1 MERPPSTHRRGSL
14 GGKGGALSKV
24 GGDLTGLKK
33 SERSALERLY
43 RRRIDP
49 DQAATPELIREL
61 ATRAAGLGRR
71 LGLLLDRR
79 GSVTHVFVGQRKSIE
94 IPALGRQRRGA
105 GRLKGLRWL
114 VTTHRED
121 PSLDDL
127 NALVRNRFD
136 LLLRIGVGEEGEATF
151 LQEVHL
157 APAQEDG
164 SGAHVVGPRTAP
176 NAVRRDLTLFLRE
189 LERAF
194 EEATPPA
201 QRLDGRELE
210 PALLVVVASGAKPAR
225 DQEENEL
232 RELAQGASLD
242 VKGILRQRL
251 DRPNP
256 HTLLGKGKVSDLA
269 ALALTTN
276 AKVVCFGVELAP
288 RQQVALEDLLGGV
301 RVIDRTQLIL
311 ELFAQ
316 RARTH
321 AGKLQ
326 VEVARLRYQ
335 LPRLL
340 GRGEGM
346 TRIGGGKGAGFG
358 RTKGSGEKKLEVDRR
373 RIRDRISQMEREL
386 TRLGRQRGLRRQRRA
401 KNRLPHVAL
410 VGYTN
415 VGKSTLFNRLTGAKV
430 VTKDQVFASLDPTLR
445 QRRLPKGRRVV
456 LSDTVGFIRRLPKD
470 LLKAFSA
477 TLDEIEGASLLVH
490 VADASDPHTLGHLEA
505 VRGLLKDLGRGE
517 IPELLC
523 FNKAD
528 LLEDPDVFRPLANRM
543 GRDPLLISAT
553 EGNLDALLERI
564 EAELHEHAPELPDD
578 ELTRSEGWVSEDELS
593 EE

>member
-1 MERPPSTHRRGSL
+1 MGGRHER
-14 GGKGGALSKV
+14 GGDLSKV
-24 GGDLTGLKK
+24 GGDLTGLKA

-49 DQAATPELIREL
+49 DLAATPELLREV
-61 ATRAAGLGRR
+61 ASRAAELGRR
-71 LGLLLDRR
+71 LGVLLDRR

-94 IPALGRQRRGA
+94 IPELGRQRRGA
-105 GRLKGLRWL
+105 GRLKGLRWI
-114 VTTHRED
+114 VSTQRED
-121 PSLDDL
+121 PSLDEL

-136 LLLRIGVGEEGEATF
+136 LLLRVGVGEEGEPSF

-157 APAQEDG
+157 TPAREDG
-164 SGAHVVGPRTAP
+164 RGAHVIGPRTSHHEI
-176 NAVRRDLTLFLRE
+176 RRGLTTFLRE
-189 LERAF
+189 LEEEF
-194 EEATPPA
+194 ETATPPT
-201 QRLDGRELE
+201 QLIDGRELE
-210 PALLVVVASGAKPAR
+210 PAVLVVVSSGRAVR
-225 DQEENEL
+225 EQEEQEL
-232 RELAQGASLD
+232 AELAQGASLD
-242 VKGILRQRL
+242 VKGVLRQRL

-276 AKVVCFGVELAP
+276 AKVVCFNVELAP

-301 RVIDRTQLIL
+301 RVLDRTQLIL
-311 ELFAQ
+311 DLFAQ

-373 RIRDRISQMEREL
+373 RIRERISQMEKEL
-386 TRLGRQRGLRRQRRA
+386 ARLGRQRGLRRQRRA

-415 VGKSTLFNRLTGAKV
+415 VGKSTLFNRLTRSEV
-430 VTKDQVFASLDPTLR
+430 VAKDQVFASLDPTLR
-445 QRRLPKGRRVV
+445 QRRLPGGRRVV
-456 LSDTVGFIRRLPKD
+456 LSDTVGFIRRLPQD
-470 LLKAFSA
+470 LVEAFAA
-477 TLDEIEGASLLVH
+477 TLDEIEGASLLLH
-490 VADASDPHTLGHLEA
+490 VADASDEHALEHLQA
-505 VRGLLKDLGRGE
+505 VRNLLAELGRGE

-523 FNKAD
+523 FNKTD
-528 LLEDPDVFRPLANRM
+528 LLEEPELFLPLARTM
-543 GRDPLLISAT
+543 TQGSEPLLISAK
-553 EGNLDALLERI
+553 EGELDTLLQRI
-564 EAELHEHAPELPDD
+564 EAELEVHAPEEPDD
-578 ELTRSEGWVSEDELS
+578 ALERSDWVSDDALEA
-593 EE
+593 